1 MSRPIPVAILAAYA
15 APAFVMAFPTI
26 PVLIQ
31 VPVLY
36 GVDRSVGLAMTGLL
50 LFASRLFDSLTDP
63 LVGWASD
70 RFAFRGTR
78 RKPWIAAGGFIAAIG
93 MVQLLVPPPEAGALH
108 LLGWSIVLY
117 SGWTMVQVPYT
128 AWGADL
134 SPDYDQR
141 TRVTSWREA
150 ATLLGVIG
158 ASALA
163 ALAAA
168 IGLTGTDATALTA
181 WTAIA
186 AGAVALSILFMVVRE
201 PAIDAI
207 GRRVKPGSLLSLARN
222 GPFVRLLAAWF
233 VNGLA
238 NGIPAALYLL
248 YLEHGLGL
256 PAPQRPLYILVYF
269 LSAVVA
275 IPGWRALSAGWTKHG
290 TWSAAMLAACIAFA
304 CVPFLEPGAF
314 TAYLAISIVTGA
326 ALGADLALPPAL
338 QADVVDYDRLKH
350 GRNRV
355 GLQFALWSM
364 GTKIA
369 LAASAGIALPLI
381 SVGGFDVEAVSES
394 GRLWLV
400 AVYGGLPVLL
410 KLGAIGLVWNFPID
424 RRRQHIIAR
433 RLAVR
438 GR

>member
-1 MSRPIPVAILAAYA
+1 MSRPIPVATLAAYA

-78 RKPWIAAGGFIAAIG
+78 RKPWIAAGAVIAAIG
-93 MVQLLVPPPEAGALH
+93 LVQLLVPPPEAGALH
-108 LLGWSIVLY
+108 LLAWSVVLY
-117 SGWTMVQVPYT
+117 TGWTMVQVPYA
-128 AWGADL
+128 AWGAEL
-134 SPDYDQR
+134 SQDYDQR
-141 TRVTSWREA
+141 TRVTAWREA
-150 ATLLGVIG
+150 ATLLGVLG

-163 ALAAA
+163 ALAGAME
-168 IGLTGTDATALTA
+168 LTGTDATALIA

-186 AGAVALSILFMVVRE
+186 AGVLALPVMFAVVPE
-201 PAIDAI
+201 PDMGTAAANAGADTI
-207 GRRVKPGSLLSLARN
+207 LSLAKN
-222 GPFVRLLAAWF
+222 GPFVRLLTAWF

-256 PAPQRPLYILVYF
+256 PEAERPLYIFIYF
-269 LSAVVA
+269 LAAVVA
-275 IPGWRALSAGWTKHG
+275 IPGWRALSTAWSKHAA
-290 TWSAAMLAACIAFA
+290 WNAAMVAACVAFA
-304 CVPFLEPGAF
+304 CVPFLQPGAF
-314 TAYLAISIVTGA
+314 TLYLAISIVTGA

-350 GRNRV
+350 GTNRV

-364 GTKIA
+364 SAKIA
-369 LAASAGIALPLI
+369 LAASAGIALPLV
-381 SVGGFDVEAVSES
+381 SLGGFDVDAVSET

-400 AVYGGLPVLL
+400 VVYGGLPVLL
-410 KLGAIGLVWNFPID
+410 KVGAIALMRDFPID
-424 RRRQHIIAR
+424 RRRQRIIAR
-433 RLAVR
+433 RLATR
-438 GR
+438 DR